1 MEVGMLRKIGWIL
14 LTGISLL
21 FAAPSEVSLKGTVK
35 KADKTAISGANVYLA
50 SDTATKVI
58 SDADGKFELEI
69 VKTRKPYGIN
79 VQRSIDISGQ
89 GASLGFSIN
98 TAVSSGLI
106 TLFSGNGR
114 IVKNIP
120 LQNLSAGSHSIPLV
134 GISNGF
140 YILQITLG
148 DQTVRRRVITAGSE
162 VFVSDYETR
171 KGETRSEGRLAK
183 ITDAV
188 DTLIAAK
195 EGFVTKKTPIDVY
208 VKENIEIIMEKEA
221 AFECVLPDLPA
232 TSALK
237 ANQKLPDPF
246 TFWDGT
252 KVTKKSQWPCR
263 RKEILAMAYK
273 YMYGQMPPFEA
284 PDVEVD
290 GTVAGNG
297 VTAKVTYKGKSAT
310 LNFSTSGSGDI
321 LLISMGGGLGPGSG
335 YPHRTFNVNNNLVN
349 SWKNT
354 CNTLF
359 GMSPCGEIAI
369 GWGCNI
375 LCRAIA
381 DDPDGGIDTNKIMT
395 TGCSNTAKAAFLAA
409 VFCEGID
416 LAVVVES
423 GGFGDASFR
432 VAEYLYKGP
441 GTWNCSDP
449 PQGLWS
455 PDYGDQWLAA
465 PYMDPNVASWVIGN
479 NSGNVYKLPFDTHLL
494 IACVAPRHI
503 CILTNGNGPKSW
515 CHLNGTGSAVAGW
528 AAKPVFKALG
538 VSENLAVNIPKAYTH
553 CTEAQQTHG
562 SLVEEFFKR
571 VFKGD
576 KNAKTDVVNIPK
588 DQVQLDPAKWKET
601 WVDWDMDVTLE

>member
-1 MEVGMLRKIGWIL
+1 MLRKISGVI

-35 KADKTAISGANVYLA
+35 KTDGTAISGAKVYLA
-50 SDTATKVI
+50 SDTATKV
-58 SDADGKFELEI
+58 SSGVDGKFALEI
-69 VKTRKPYGIN
+69 VKTLKPYGID
-79 VQRSIDISGQ
+79 VQRSFEVTGQ
-89 GASLGFSIN
+89 GASLVFSVN
-98 TAVSSGLI
+98 AVVSNGLI

-120 LQNLSAGSHSIPLV
+120 LQNLSAGSHNIPLV

-162 VFVSDYETR
+162 VFVSDYEAR
-171 KGETRSEGRLAK
+171 KGEMRSGGKLAK
-183 ITDAV
+183 VTADVV
-188 DTLIAAK
+188 DTLIATK
-195 EGFVTKKTPIDVY
+195 EGFVTKKTAIDAY
-208 VKENIEIIMEKEA
+208 VKEGIEIVMEEEG
-221 AFECVLPDLPA
+221 AFDCVLPDLPA

-237 ANQKLPDPF
+237 ENQKLPDPF
-246 TFWDGT
+246 TFFDGT

-284 PDVEVD
+284 PDVEVE
-290 GTVAGNG
+290 GTVSGSG
-297 VTAKVTYKGKSAT
+297 VNAKITYQGKSAT
-310 LNFSTSGSGDI
+310 IDFGTSGSGDI
-321 LLISMGGGLGPGSG
+321 LLISMGGGLEPGSK
-335 YPHRTFNVNNNLVN
+335 YPHRTFSVN
-349 SWKNT
+349 STKANSWANT
-354 CNTLF
+354 CKTLF

-395 TGCSNTAKAAFLAA
+395 TGCSNTAKAAFLSAA
-409 VFCEGID
+409 FCEGID

-423 GGFGDASFR
+423 GGFGDASPR
-432 VAEYLYKGP
+432 VAEYLYNGP
-441 GTWNCSDP
+441 GPWVCKDS
-449 PQGLWS
+449 PQGLWK
-455 PDYGDQWLAA
+455 PDYSDQFLAT
-465 PYMDPNVASWVIGN
+465 PYMDQNVASWVIGN
-479 NSGNVYKLPFDTHLL
+479 NSRNVYKLPFDTHLL

-503 CILTNGNGPKSW
+503 CILTNGNGPNSW

-538 VSENLAVNIPKAYTH
+538 VSENLAVNIPKAYNH
-553 CTEAQQTHG
+553 CMEAQQNHG
-562 SLVEEFFKR
+562 SLVEEFFKK
-571 VFKGD
+571 VFNGD

>member
-1 MEVGMLRKIGWIL
+1 MLRKIGWIL

-114 IVKNIP
+114 VVKNIP

-208 VKENIEIIMEKEA
+208 VKENIEIIMEEEA

-455 PDYGDQWLAA
+455 PDYGDR
-465 PYMDPNVASWVIGN
+465 VVSC
-479 NSGNVYKLPFDTHLL
+479 SVYGSQCSKL
-494 IACVAPRHI
+494 
-503 CILTNGNGPKSW
+503 
-515 CHLNGTGSAVAGW
+515 
-528 AAKPVFKALG
+528 
-538 VSENLAVNIPKAYTH
+538 
-553 CTEAQQTHG
+553 
-562 SLVEEFFKR
+562 
-571 VFKGD
+571 GD
-576 KNAKTDVVNIPK
+576 
-588 DQVQLDPAKWKET
+588 W
-601 WVDWDMDVTLE
+601 